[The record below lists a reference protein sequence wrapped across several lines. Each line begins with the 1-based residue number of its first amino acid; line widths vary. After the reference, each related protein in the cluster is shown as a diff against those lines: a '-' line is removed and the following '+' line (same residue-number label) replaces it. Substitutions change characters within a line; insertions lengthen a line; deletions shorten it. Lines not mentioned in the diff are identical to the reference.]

1 MKQKIKSFLVEKKE
15 LIIFISAIV
24 FVFISVV
31 AIASFAFKDNSVP
44 VVDPTNVVTPTKT
57 DDPVVEPT
65 KTDEPVA
72 IIHKFS
78 LPVSGEYEMV
88 RIFFDSSLNDEE
100 LASAIIDN
108 GTTIETSSGISFA
121 KSDNSSFD
129 VLSIYEGEVI
139 DVTTDEVLGC
149 SVTIKHA
156 NNVKSIYSSLQDV
169 TVEIGQEVT
178 QGSVIGQASTS
189 SNDISAGVHVYLQT
203 MVNDK
208 YINPASIMGR
218 TLEELISE
226 K

>member
-44 VVDPTNVVTPTKT
+44 VVDPTNVVT
-57 DDPVVEPT
+57 PT

-129 VLSIYEGEVI
+129 VLSIYEGEVV